1 MAITLKNLRMNKYPL
16 VSIITPTLNAE
27 KYLVYFFECL
37 SKQTYPKNK
46 IEIIV
51 ADGGS
56 TDKTLEIA
64 RKYKAIVVNNPYV
77 MGQPGVYVGMK
88 NAKGELLMVLPG
100 DNIFKLNNA
109 IEKIVEVF
117 KDKTIYAAFPKHV
130 SSNKDSLFTKYI
142 NTFTDPFNH
151 FLYGNA
157 ANARTFKKIYK
168 TEQHNRI
175 FDIYDYKSYP
185 IKPILGVTQAF
196 TVRKDFIKLWK
207 DINDDINPV
216 YDLIK
221 MNKKIAYIYSVDLY
235 HHTVRDVNHF
245 FRKQRWAAKNA
256 LEVKDYGVISRK
268 RNLSKNQKIRMY
280 IFPIYAL
287 SIIFPLLRAILGYLS
302 DRELIWF
309 FHPVI
314 SFISASAI
322 IYEWVLYKLN
332 FSNDVS
338 RL

>member
-1 MAITLKNLRMNKYPL
+1 MNKYPL

-27 KYLVYFFECL
+27 KYLVYFFDRI
-37 SKQTYPKNK
+37 SKQTYPKSK
-46 IEIIV
+46 IEIVI

-56 TDKTLEIA
+56 MDKTIKIA
-64 RKYKAIVVNNPYV
+64 KKYKAVVVDNPYV
-77 MGQPGVYVGMK
+77 MAQPGVYVGMK
-88 NAKGELLMVLPG
+88 KAKGELLMVLPG
-100 DNIFKLNNA
+100 DNIFKQKNA

-117 KDKTIYAAFPKHV
+117 KDKAIYAAFPRHA
-130 SSNKDSLFTKYI
+130 SSKKDSLFTKYI

-168 TEQHNRI
+168 TVQHNNL
-175 FDIYDYKSYP
+175 FDVYDYKSYP

-196 TVRKDFIKLWK
+196 TVKKGFIKLWK
-207 DINDDINPV
+207 DINDDINPI

-221 MNKKIAYIYSVDLY
+221 MNKNIAYVHSVDLY
-235 HHTVRDVNHF
+235 HHTVRDINHF

-256 LEVKDYGVISRK
+256 LEDRDYGVIARK
-268 RNLSKNQKIRMY
+268 INLSKNQKIRMY
-280 IFPIYAL
+280 IFPVYAL
-287 SIIFPLLRAILGYLS
+287 SIVFPLFRAVIGYLT

-322 IYEWVLYKLN
+322 IYEWILFRLKL
-332 FSNDVS
+332 SKDIS

>member
-1 MAITLKNLRMNKYPL
+1 MNKYPL

-27 KYLVYFFECL
+27 EYLVYFFECL
-37 SKQTYPKNK
+37 NKQTYPKNK

-56 TDKTLEIA
+56 VDKTIKIA
-64 RKYKAIVVNNPYV
+64 KKYKAIVINNPYV
-77 MGQPGVYVGMK
+77 MAQPGVYVGMK

-100 DNIFKLNNA
+100 DNIFRQKDA
-109 IEKIVEVF
+109 VEKIVKVF
-117 KDKTIYAAFPKHV
+117 NDKVIYAAFPKHV
-130 SSNKDSLFTKYI
+130 SSKKDSLFTRYI

-157 ANARTFKKIYK
+157 ANARTFKKIYE
-168 TEQHNRI
+168 TEQHNNL
-175 FDIYDYKSYP
+175 FDVYVYKNFS
-185 IKPILGVTQAF
+185 IKPILGITQGF
-196 TVRKDFIKLWK
+196 TVKKDFIKLWK
-207 DINDDINPV
+207 GINDDINPV
-216 YDLIK
+216 YDLIE

-235 HHTVRDVNHF
+235 HHTVRDIGHF

-256 LEVKDYGVISRK
+256 LEANDYGVISRK
-268 RNLSKNQKIRMY
+268 RSLSKNQKIRMY
-280 IFPIYAL
+280 IFPAYAL
-287 SIIFPLLRAILGYLS
+287 SIIFPLCRAILGYFT

-322 IYEWVLYKLN
+322 IYEWILCKLKL
-332 FSNDVS
+332 SKDVS
-338 RL
+338 RLQ

>member
-1 MAITLKNLRMNKYPL
+1 MNKYPL
-16 VSIITPTLNAE
+16 ISIITPTLNAE
-27 KYLVYFFECL
+27 KYLVNFFECL
-37 SKQTYPKNK
+37 NKQTYPKNK
-46 IEIIV
+46 IEVVV

-56 TDKTLEIA
+56 VDKTIDIA
-64 RKYKAIVVNNPYV
+64 KKYKAIVVNNPYV

-100 DNIFKLNNA
+100 DNIFKQNNA
-109 IEKIVEVF
+109 IEKIVNVF
-117 KDKTIYAAFPKHV
+117 NDGDIYAAFPKHV
-130 SSNKDSLFTKYI
+130 SNKKDSLFTKYI

-157 ANARTFKKIYK
+157 SNARTFKKIYK
-168 TEQHNRI
+168 TVKHNNL
-175 FDIYDYKSYP
+175 FDVYDYKTYP

-196 TVRKDFIKLWK
+196 TVKKGFIKLWK

-221 MNKKIAYIYSVDLY
+221 TNKKIAYVHSVDLY
-235 HHTVRDVNHF
+235 HHTVRDINHF

-268 RNLSKNQKIRMY
+268 INLSKNQKIRMY
-280 IFPIYAL
+280 IFPVYAL
-287 SIIFPLLRAILGYLS
+287 SIIFPLLRAIIGYLT

-322 IYEWVLYKLN
+322 IYEWILYRLKL
-332 FSNDVS
+332 SKDVS